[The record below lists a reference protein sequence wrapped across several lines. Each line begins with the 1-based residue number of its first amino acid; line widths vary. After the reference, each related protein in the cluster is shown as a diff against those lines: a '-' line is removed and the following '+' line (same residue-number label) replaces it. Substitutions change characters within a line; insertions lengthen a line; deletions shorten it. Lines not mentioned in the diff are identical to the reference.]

1 MEDENLKEIKD
12 EENGGTHTPSGD
24 VPDLNSEPKAT
35 EEQKEEAKE
44 VLEEKTTNNPTSS
57 TNEEEPTPEQPETP
71 VVKEENQD
79 NAGTDD
85 HEDEDLTE
93 TIERLFNQEQLNEI
107 VGKTRTETRGR
118 TMQEVYNKYGVADDA
133 ELDRIFG
140 LGQRYEVVNDELQK
154 KDALLNDALAENALL
169 KSQIARNRWDDAK
182 AILKS
187 KNMDI
192 TEENILGELATHP
205 EWKGEEDKGMSPN
218 SPTKEIPSTIE
229 RLGEDRRE
237 DNSAEAEEARMKRLF
252 GIQEECEK

>member
-12 EENGGTHTPSGD
+12 EENGGTHTPSD
-24 VPDLNSEPKAT
+24 EVPDLNSEPKAT

-44 VLEEKTTNNPTSS
+44 VVENKTAPINPSAS
-57 TNEEEPTPEQPETP
+57 ENEEESKPEQPETP

-79 NAGTDD
+79 NAGTDT
-85 HEDEDLTE
+85 HEEEDLAKK
-93 TIERLFNQEQLNEI
+93 IERLFSQEQLNEI

-154 KDALLNDALAENALL
+154 KDALLNDVMAENALL
-169 KSQIARNRWDDAK
+169 KSQIARNRWEDAK

-187 KNMDI
+187 KNLAI
-192 TEENILGELATHP
+192 TEDNILGELATHP
-205 EWKGEEDKGMSPN
+205 EWRGEEEKKTLNTPVQE
-218 SPTKEIPSTIE
+218 KPSTIE
-229 RLGEDRRE
+229 RLGEDKME
-237 DNSAEAEEARMKRLF
+237 DRSAEAEEARMKKLF
-252 GIQEECEK
+252 GI